1 MQPSGGDE
9 RPNRCKV
16 DIAAISS
23 KQRGDVSIKVLGPF
37 PSHIPGRGTCERG
50 IILKWFSIR
59 LTTGAILFGLVLTVA
74 YAQDGGSSP
83 APQSESSAA
92 QASQP
97 APKPAQNQGKSTDPS
112 TQNLPDKVQPST
124 AGSTQNAENSKRILG
139 IIPNFISAN
148 DTTANEGPL
157 TVHEKYI
164 LSLHQMFDVSAHIG
178 NLLQSAIS
186 QAANGQ
192 PHYGQGWGAFGERFA
207 ASEGDQMTSSFF
219 IYGVLPS
226 VLHDDP
232 RYFRRGRGSVG
243 SRIWYAASRTVI
255 TRKDSGAATFNVP
268 QTLGQLIQQGIST
281 SYYQQEDRTVSGVF
295 TQWGVNLAYNSGY
308 NMLREFMP
316 DLGQYLARRKSKK
329 AAEKSQTPTPPP
341 TSAQSN

>member
-1 MQPSGGDE
+1 LKLFCV
-9 RPNRCKV
+9 RF
-16 DIAAISS
+16 AATAIL
-23 KQRGDVSIKVLGPF
+23 LGF
-37 PSHIPGRGTCERG
+37 T
-50 IILKWFSIR
+50 
-59 LTTGAILFGLVLTVA
+59 LTTAR
-74 YAQDGGSSP
+74 AQDAGSSP
-83 APQSESSAA
+83 APQSQDSAA
-92 QASQP
+92 QPSQP
-97 APKPAQNQGKSTDPS
+97 AQKPPQNQGKPADSSTK
-112 TQNLPDKVQPST
+112 NLPDKVQPATNS
-124 AGSTQNAENSKRILG
+124 ASTQNAQNSKRILG

-186 QAANGQ
+186 QASNGQ

-207 ASEGDQMTSSFF
+207 ASEGDQMTSSLF

-255 TRKDSGAATFNVP
+255 TRKDSGGSTFNVP

-281 SYYQQEDRTVSGVF
+281 SYYPARDRTVSGVF
-295 TQWGVNLAYNSGY
+295 TQWGINLTYNSGY

-329 AAEKSQTPTPPP
+329 AAEKSQAAAAKP
-341 TSAQSN
+341 

>member
-1 MQPSGGDE
+1 M
-9 RPNRCKV
+9 
-16 DIAAISS
+16 
-23 KQRGDVSIKVLGPF
+23 
-37 PSHIPGRGTCERG
+37 
-50 IILKWFSIR
+50 KWFSVR
-59 LTTGAILFGLVLTVA
+59 FASGAILFGLFLGTA
-74 YAQDGGSSP
+74 HAQDAGSSP
-83 APQSESSAA
+83 APQNQGSTV
-92 QASQP
+92 QNSQP
-97 APKPAQNQGKSTDPS
+97 AQKPPQNQEKSTGSS
-112 TQNLPDKVQPST
+112 TQNLPDKVQPAPDAAT
-124 AGSTQNAENSKRILG
+124 KDAQNPKRIFG
-139 IIPNFISAN
+139 IIPNFISTN

-178 NLLQSAIS
+178 NLLQSAVS

-207 ASEGDQMTSSFF
+207 ASEGDQMTSSLF

-232 RYFRRGRGSVG
+232 RYFRRGSGSIG
-243 SRIWYAASRTVI
+243 SRLWYAASRTVI
-255 TRKDSGAATFNVP
+255 TRKDSGQPTFNVP

-281 SYYQQEDRTVSGVF
+281 SYYPAEDRTAPGVF

-329 AAEKSQTPTPPP
+329 AAKKSQAAA
-341 TSAQSN
+341 AQP

>member
-1 MQPSGGDE
+1 MFCI
-9 RPNRCKV
+9 RF
-16 DIAAISS
+16 AA
-23 KQRGDVSIKVLGPF
+23 
-37 PSHIPGRGTCERG
+37 T
-50 IILKWFSIR
+50 
-59 LTTGAILFGLVLTVA
+59 AILVGLTLTA
-74 YAQDGGSSP
+74 AQAQDTGSSP
-83 APQSESSAA
+83 TPQSQDSAA
-92 QASQP
+92 QPSQP
-97 APKPAQNQGKSTDPS
+97 AQKASQNQGKPS
-112 TQNLPDKVQPST
+112 DSSAKNLPDKVQPANS
-124 AGSTQNAENSKRILG
+124 GSTQNAENSKRILG

-148 DTTANEGPL
+148 DTTANQGPL
-157 TVHEKYI
+157 TVHEKFI

-186 QAANGQ
+186 QASNGQ

-207 ASEGDQMTSSFF
+207 ASEGDQMTSSLF

-255 TRKDSGAATFNVP
+255 TRKDSGGSTFNVP

-281 SYYQQEDRTVSGVF
+281 SYYPARDRTVSGVF
-295 TQWGVNLAYNSGY
+295 TQWGINLTYNSGY

-329 AAEKSQTPTPPP
+329 AAEKSQAAA
-341 TSAQSN
+341 AQP

>member
-1 MQPSGGDE
+1 
-9 RPNRCKV
+9 V
-16 DIAAISS
+16 AIAAISS
-23 KQRGDVSIKVLGPF
+23 KLRSDISIKMLRPF
-37 PSHIPGRGTCERG
+37 PFPRPKPGNVRREN
-50 IILKWFSIR
+50 ILKSFRMFRISFAATAILLGFT
-59 LTTGAILFGLVLTVA
+59 LTTAH
-74 YAQDGGSSP
+74 AQDAGSSP
-83 APQSESSAA
+83 APQSQDSPA
-92 QASQP
+92 QPSQP
-97 APKPAQNQGKSTDPS
+97 AQKPSQNQGKPS
-112 TQNLPDKVQPST
+112 DSSAKNLPDKVQPANSST
-124 AGSTQNAENSKRILG
+124 TQNAENSKRILG

-148 DTTANEGPL
+148 DTSANQEPL
-157 TVHEKYI
+157 TVHEKFI

-186 QAANGQ
+186 QASNGQ

-243 SRIWYAASRTVI
+243 SRILYAASRTVI
-255 TRKDSGAATFNVP
+255 TRKDSGGSTFNVP

-281 SYYQQEDRTVSGVF
+281 SYYPPRDRTVSAVF
-295 TQWGVNLAYNSGY
+295 TQWGINLTYNNGY

-329 AAEKSQTPTPPP
+329 AAATSQAPVTPPV
-341 TSAQSN
+341 QSN